1 MNIIDFL
8 TPKQKKLLD
17 IKEYHKDDIL
27 FREGDSCENVGII
40 IEGKASILSY
50 LPDGN
55 IINYNNL
62 KENDMFGHNLILSSN
77 PFYKGNIIAK
87 SDLKVAI
94 ISSNNFLKLLKTNDQ
109 FLNSYIKAESDFTK
123 SLNNKIKLLSIS
135 NASERLIYYLYS
147 NNSFIEYS
155 SITDLADELYL
166 QRETLSRTITK
177 LIKINIIRKNGN
189 TIKLV

>member
-8 TPKQKKLLD
+8 TPKQKKLLN